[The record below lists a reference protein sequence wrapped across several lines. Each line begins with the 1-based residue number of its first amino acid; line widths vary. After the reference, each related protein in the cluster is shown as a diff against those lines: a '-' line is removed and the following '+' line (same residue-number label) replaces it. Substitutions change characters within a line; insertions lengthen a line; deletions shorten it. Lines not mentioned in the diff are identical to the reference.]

1 MAVVGKGIET
11 QIDIMIRAQVLAARL
26 KGTKVDP
33 VSRDAV
39 RAQVRFPLS
48 RNVRF
53 GPRGPL
59 STDRLYGL
67 GDWP

>member
-1 MAVVGKGIET
+1 VAVVGKGIET

-39 RAQVRFPLS
+39 RAQVRFPL
-48 RNVRF
+48 R
-53 GPRGPL
+53 
-59 STDRLYGL
+59 
-67 GDWP
+67 